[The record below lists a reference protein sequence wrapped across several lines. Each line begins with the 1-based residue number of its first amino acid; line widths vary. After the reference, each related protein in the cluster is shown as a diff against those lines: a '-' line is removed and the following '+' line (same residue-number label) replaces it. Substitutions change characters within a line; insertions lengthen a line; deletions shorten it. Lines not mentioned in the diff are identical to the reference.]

1 MTVIENPLWSDYEAF
16 PMEEIISEPV
26 IEEQILETTNYSL
39 FELLLNDLK
48 ENNSFDFYN
57 LDWKCLSAMKGFSLN
72 FIRENF
78 KYFNI
83 YTLITVNNFNE
94 KFLVEILDKLIPFN
108 EQHFNM
114 IFDKARI
121 LKVFKE
127 TNKTILS
134 EDFESRVYTP
144 CKNVYKEFKG
154 SKTLINVSFENV
166 VNYLKQEHPKEYLEL
181 DVKSLSS
188 FRPLSQDF
196 VLTHI
201 HKLDV
206 GMLFTNQKF
215 DLEFIKKLNK
225 IVDVPFN
232 PLFVSH
238 IKMLSLD
245 FILELIPFDK
255 TVKDKKNRE
264 KIKKS
269 IIKNVLPINFNK
281 ILPVAIDDFYI
292 KLSCTKKIN
301 INVTSYEGL

>member
-16 PMEEIISEPV
+16 PMEEP
-26 IEEQILETTNYSL
+26 ILEEPILEVNDSNYSL
-39 FELLLNDLK
+39 FELHLNDLK
-48 ENNSFDFYN
+48 DNNPFDFYN
-57 LDWKCLSAMKGFSLN
+57 IDWKCLSAMKGLSLN

-83 YTLITVNNFNE
+83 YTLITTNNFTE
-94 KFLVEILDKLIPFN
+94 KFLIEILDRLIPFN

-114 IFDKARI
+114 IFDKAKI
-121 LKVFKE
+121 LKVFKQ
-127 TNKTILS
+127 TNKNILS
-134 EDFESRVYTP
+134 EHFESRVYEP
-144 CKNVYKEFKG
+144 SKNVYKEFKG
-154 SKTLINVSFENV
+154 SKTLMNVSFENI

-215 DLEFIKKLNK
+215 DLNFIKRLNK

-232 PLFVSH
+232 PLFTSH
-238 IKMLSLD
+238 IKLISLD
-245 FILELIPFDK
+245 FILELIHFDK
-255 TVKDKKNRE
+255 TVKNEKNMK

-269 IIKNVLPINFNK
+269 IITNVLPINFNK
-281 ILPVAIDDFYI
+281 SLPVTIDDFYI
-292 KLSCTKKIN
+292 KLSCTKKTN
-301 INVTSYEGL
+301 INPTSYEDWL